1 MILDRFKLD
10 GKVAL
15 VTGAGSGL
23 GQAMAVALA
32 EAGADVA
39 VIGRR
44 REALADTEKL
54 LGATGRKSLAISADV
69 SKKDDVVRAVQETEK
84 SLGPLD
90 ILVNAAGVFN
100 GDETLTLKE
109 EDWRRVIDI
118 NLTGTFICCQ
128 AAGEVM
134 VPRGRGSII
143 NIATFLGD
151 RAKRAAGRAAYN
163 ASKAGVA
170 ALSLALSVEWGG
182 KGVRVNAI
190 SPGAHRTP
198 MLAGALAN
206 PEAEKWLN
214 EKTVLGRVGEPE
226 DITGVCVL
234 LASDASAYVT
244 GANIF
249 EDGGGWL

>member
-39 VIGRR
+39 VLGRR
-44 REALADTEKL
+44 AEALAGT
-54 LGATGRKSLAISADV
+54 GAVG
-69 SKKDDVVRAVQETEK
+69 ETE
-84 SLGPLD
+84 SALGPLD
-90 ILVNAAGVFN
+90 ILVNAAGVMN
-100 GDETLTLKE
+100 GDDTLALKE
-109 EDWRRVIDI
+109 EDWRSVIDI
-118 NLTGTFICCQ
+118 NLTGTFLTCQ
-128 AAGEVM
+128 AAGEGM
-134 VPRGRGSII
+134 VARGRGSII

-151 RAKRAAGRAAYN
+151 RAKRAAGRALYN

-170 ALSLALSVEWGG
+170 AMTLALSVEWGG

-198 MLAGALAN
+198 MTAGALSN
-206 PEAEKWLN
+206 PEAEKWLS

-226 DITGVCVL
+226 DIQGACVF
-234 LASDASAYVT
+234 LASDASSYIT